1 MLKGK
6 TALVTGASRGIGK
19 AIALKLAEHG
29 ADVVVNYVNNGEAA
43 EEVVKNI
50 NGMGRKALKFQ
61 ADVSDRKAL
70 EEMVEFTAENLGK
83 IDILVNNAGIVR
95 FGTITDMS
103 QSDWNDVVN
112 TNLTGMFNL
121 CQLTAP
127 YMIKQNYGKII
138 NLSSLAAVMNLPASY
153 GYTATK
159 AGVAAFTRVLGAELI
174 GSSINVNAIAPGII
188 ITDMLD
194 SLGDAAEYYKSQI
207 PAGRFCEAEEVAEL
221 AYYLCQDVSRYIV
234 GQIIVIDG
242 GLAL

>member
-6 TALVTGASRGIGK
+6 TALVTGASRGIGR

-43 EEVVKNI
+43 EEVIKKI
-50 NGMGRKALKFQ
+50 NEMGRKALKFK
-61 ADVSDRKAL
+61 ADISDRKAL
-70 EEMVEFTAENLGK
+70 EVMVEFTAENFGK

-103 QSDWNDVVN
+103 QTDWNDVVN

-174 GSSINVNAIAPGII
+174 GSHINVNAIAPGII

-234 GQIIVIDG
+234 GQTIVIDG

>member
-43 EEVVKNI
+43 EEEVKKI

>member
-43 EEVVKNI
+43 EEVVKKI

-234 GQIIVIDG
+234 GQTIVIDG